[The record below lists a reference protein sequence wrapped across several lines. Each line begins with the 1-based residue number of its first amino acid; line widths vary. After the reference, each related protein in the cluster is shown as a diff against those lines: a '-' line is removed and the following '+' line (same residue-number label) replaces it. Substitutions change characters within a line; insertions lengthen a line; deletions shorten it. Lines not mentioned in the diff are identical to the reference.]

1 MLELLQGGHDRGLVE
16 PEVAELHRR
25 ARPERRQYAVPDRAQ
40 DLHDPNTQPRC
51 VPQHPGHIGDRAAG
65 LGELLDGNGAKQC
78 PQAPIERALGEAPAR
93 RRAGEGTVQRAEQP
107 YVADPTVGTSAG
119 LSDPLGTGVGYP
131 LDQSQDDRRSLT
143 YTTEPLAEAIEVTG
157 SPAACVSVALDRG
170 SELQLVAK
178 LNAVAPDGVST
189 LVSTGWLNVEYRDG
203 AQNPKSLEPGTRYEL
218 RIPMGATSYVVPK
231 GSRLRLAIACS
242 DFPRIWPT
250 RENPVI
256 RVFVGDGAETALHL
270 PTVRN
275 DQPASAG
282 VQPIDTE
289 VDRTPWNVEATPAWR
304 ISRDLIDDGTSIE
317 FGASAVMQPP
327 SGATL
332 HLHHRTIAAVA
343 RRSPEGA
350 HVETHAGMEIRLPAR
365 EEVEIATH
373 GRFTRDTLFLEG
385 QVTLDGDVIFEG
397 QWGT

>member
-1 MLELLQGGHDRGLVE
+1 MGPWLHVPPDFSSYEPVE
-16 PEVAELHRR
+16 W
-25 ARPERRQYAVPDRAQ
+25 
-40 DLHDPNTQPRC
+40 
-51 VPQHPGHIGDRAAG
+51 
-65 LGELLDGNGAKQC
+65 LDGLLRWWDRWLRNEDNGADRDPPVTIFVQGS
-78 PQAPIERALGEAPAR
+78 ERWRNEQEWPPAR
-93 RRAGEGTVQRAEQP
+93 AEARVLWPTADGSLGDDPGEKAEHT

-131 LDQSQDDRRSLT
+131 LDQSEDDRRSLT
-143 YTTEPLAEAIEVTG
+143 FTTEPLVEAIEVTG
-157 SPAACVSVALDRG
+157 SPTACVSVALDRG
-170 SELQLVAK
+170 HELQLVAK

-189 LVSTGWLNVEYRDG
+189 LVSTGWLNAEYRDG
-203 AQNPKSLEPGTRYEL
+203 AQNPKPLEPGTRYEL

-270 PTVRN
+270 STVRS
-275 DQPASAG
+275 DQPAPASD
-282 VQPIDTE
+282 PPFDTE

-304 ISRDLIDDGTSIE
+304 ISRDLIDDGASVE
-317 FGASAVMQPP
+317 FGVSAVIQPP
-327 SGATL
+327 SGSTL

-343 RRSPEGA
+343 RQSPEDA
-350 HVETHAGMEIRLPAR
+350 QVETHAGMEIRLPAQ
-365 EEVEIATH
+365 EEVEIASH

-385 QVTLDGDVIFEG
+385 RVTLDGDVIFEG